1 MTEKMNFSHYFK
13 KNTIFRQILIA
24 VLSPALILFLALFG
38 YSLFARLN
46 DAVQSQN
53 ELATRIAENIASVSE
68 LAIISGSDAQLL
80 DIMASA
86 LDSDITSITIFNAES
101 GHHLILNNNQSNSID
116 HNEITVPIIQ
126 HSIPLA
132 DSITGENIS
141 EVEEKTIGTVSIKQS
156 RDKLLKLQRQII
168 KVSSFIAF
176 ISILVC
182 ICFAWFISR
191 RFSQPLAEIISLT
204 KNITAGNFY
213 KQIRNIK
220 PGELG
225 ELQSHVNNM
234 ARSIEK
240 QQQELKD
247 NLQNLLQAKE
257 EADKA
262 NLAKSQ
268 FLATM
273 THELRTPLNGAL
285 GMMQLLSNTQ
295 LNAEQNHYLLIARE
309 SSELLLNIVNNILDF
324 SEIEKGELQLQEKYF
339 DINAIFDNLLTPL
352 SYEAKK
358 KGLEFTAHIDP
369 QLKDINVLGDDV
381 RIRQILLNL
390 VANAVKFTPQ
400 GSVTIALNALQLT
413 GKQAILELKVT
424 DTGIGISEK
433 DQQIIFDSF
442 RQADGSH
449 RRKYGGSG
457 LGLAIVRRLC
467 DLMNADISLTSTE
480 NKGSAFTIR
489 WSCPYQISSDLEHH
503 TLQEETLL
511 AGKTVLI
518 VEDNP
523 INQLLVSKILRR
535 WGMTT
540 VTTDNGAEALIAI
553 EKQRF
558 DIILMDLQMPV
569 MDGFEAT
576 QAIRRHAQYRHTP
589 IIALTAN
596 NFKDDSDYCFRVGMN
611 DFLSKPV
618 SLTNLKEKIRFWL
631 SKSLGTSL
639 SESVDKGSE

>member
-1 MTEKMNFSHYFK
+1 MNVSHYFK

-68 LAIISGSDAQLL
+68 LAIISGSDSQLL

-156 RDKLLKLQRQII
+156 RDKLLKLQRKII

-400 GSVTIALNALQLT
+400 GSVTIGLNALQLT
-413 GKQAILELKVT
+413 GKQATLELKVT

-639 SESVDKGSE
+639 SESVDKGPE

>member
-1 MTEKMNFSHYFK
+1 MNVSHYFK

-639 SESVDKGSE
+639 SESVDKGPE

>member
-1 MTEKMNFSHYFK
+1 
-13 KNTIFRQILIA
+13 
-24 VLSPALILFLALFG
+24 
-38 YSLFARLN
+38 
-46 DAVQSQN
+46 
-53 ELATRIAENIASVSE
+53 
-68 LAIISGSDAQLL
+68 
-80 DIMASA
+80 
-86 LDSDITSITIFNAES
+86 
-101 GHHLILNNNQSNSID
+101 
-116 HNEITVPIIQ
+116 
-126 HSIPLA
+126 
-132 DSITGENIS
+132 
-141 EVEEKTIGTVSIKQS
+141 
-156 RDKLLKLQRQII
+156 
-168 KVSSFIAF
+168 
-176 ISILVC
+176 
-182 ICFAWFISR
+182 
-191 RFSQPLAEIISLT
+191 
-204 KNITAGNFY
+204 
-213 KQIRNIK
+213 
-220 PGELG
+220 
-225 ELQSHVNNM
+225 
-234 ARSIEK
+234 
-240 QQQELKD
+240 
-247 NLQNLLQAKE
+247 
-257 EADKA
+257 
-262 NLAKSQ
+262 
-268 FLATM
+268 
-273 THELRTPLNGAL
+273 
-285 GMMQLLSNTQ
+285 MMQLLSNTQ

-631 SKSLGTSL
+631 SKSLGISL
-639 SESVDKGSE
+639 SESVDKGPE

>member
-1 MTEKMNFSHYFK
+1 MNVSHYFK

-68 LAIISGSDAQLL
+68 LAIISGSDSQLL

-191 RFSQPLAEIISLT
+191 RFSQPLAEIINLT

-295 LNAEQNHYLLIARE
+295 LNAEQSHYLLIARE

-400 GSVTIALNALQLT
+400 GSVTIGLNALQLT
-413 GKQAILELKVT
+413 GKQATLELKVT

-639 SESVDKGSE
+639 SESVDKGPE

>member
-1 MTEKMNFSHYFK
+1 MNVSHYFK

-101 GHHLILNNNQSNSID
+101 GHHLILNNSQSNSID

-413 GKQAILELKVT
+413 GKQATLELKVT

-467 DLMNADISLTSTE
+467 DLMNADISLTSIE

-553 EKQRF
+553 EKQHF

-639 SESVDKGSE
+639 SESVDKGPE

>member
-1 MTEKMNFSHYFK
+1 MTEKMNVSHYFK

-68 LAIISGSDAQLL
+68 LAIISGSDSQLL

-400 GSVTIALNALQLT
+400 GSVTIGLNALQLT
-413 GKQAILELKVT
+413 GKQATLELKVT

-639 SESVDKGSE
+639 SESVDKGPE

>member
-1 MTEKMNFSHYFK
+1 MNVSHYFK

-225 ELQSHVNNM
+225 ELQSHVNDM

-352 SYEAKK
+352 SYEGKK

-503 TLQEETLL
+503 TL
-511 AGKTVLI
+511 
-518 VEDNP
+518 
-523 INQLLVSKILRR
+523 
-535 WGMTT
+535 
-540 VTTDNGAEALIAI
+540 
-553 EKQRF
+553 
-558 DIILMDLQMPV
+558 
-569 MDGFEAT
+569 
-576 QAIRRHAQYRHTP
+576 
-589 IIALTAN
+589 
-596 NFKDDSDYCFRVGMN
+596 
-611 DFLSKPV
+611 
-618 SLTNLKEKIRFWL
+618 
-631 SKSLGTSL
+631 
-639 SESVDKGSE
+639 

>member
-1 MTEKMNFSHYFK
+1 MTEKMNISHYFK
-13 KNTIFRQILIA
+13 KNTIFKQILIA

-53 ELATRIAENIASVSE
+53 ELATRIAENIAAVSE
-68 LAIISGSDAQLL
+68 LAIISGNDSQLL

-101 GHHLILNNNQSNSID
+101 GHHLVLNNNQNNSSE
-116 HNEITVPIIQ
+116 HKEITVPIIQ
-126 HSIPLA
+126 HSIPLE

-141 EVEEKTIGTVSIKQS
+141 DITEKQIGTVSIKQS
-156 RDKLLKLQRQII
+156 RDKLQKLQKQII

-191 RFSQPLAEIISLT
+191 RFSRPLAEINTLT

-234 ARSIEK
+234 AKSIEK

-247 NLQNLLQAKE
+247 NLQNLFLAKE

-262 NLAKSQ
+262 NSAKSQ

-273 THELRTPLNGAL
+273 THELRTPLNGVL
-285 GMMQLLSNTQ
+285 GMMQLLSNTK

-309 SSELLLNIVNNILDF
+309 SSELLINIVNNILDF
-324 SEIEKGELQLQEKYF
+324 SEIEKGELQLQENYF
-339 DINAIFDNLLTPL
+339 DISAIFNNLLTPL

-358 KGLEFTAHIDP
+358 KGLEFTTYIDP
-369 QLKDINVLGDDV
+369 QLNGISVLGDDV

-390 VANAVKFTPQ
+390 VANAVKFTQQ
-400 GSVTIALNALQLT
+400 GNVAITLNAKELSSNR
-413 GKQAILELKVT
+413 AILELNVS

-449 RRKYGGSG
+449 RRRYGGSG

-467 DLMNADISLTSTE
+467 DLMNADILLTSAE
-480 NKGSAFTIR
+480 NTGSTFTVR
-489 WSCPYQISSDLEHH
+489 WSCTYQVGCNLEHQ
-503 TLQEETLL
+503 TPQDETILV
-511 AGKTVLI
+511 GKAVLI

-523 INQLLVSKILRR
+523 VNQLLVSKILRR

-540 VTTDNGAEALIAI
+540 VTANNGVEALIAV
-553 EKQRF
+553 EKQHF
-558 DIILMDLQMPV
+558 DIILMDLQMPI

-576 QAIRRHAQYRHTP
+576 QAIRNLSQHRQTP

-618 SLTNLKEKIRFWL
+618 SLTNLKEKISFWL

-639 SESVDKGSE
+639 SESVDKRPE

>member
-1 MTEKMNFSHYFK
+1 MNVSHYFK

-631 SKSLGTSL
+631 SISLGTSL
-639 SESVDKGSE
+639 SESVDKGPE

>member
-1 MTEKMNFSHYFK
+1 MNVSHYFK

-68 LAIISGSDAQLL
+68 LAIISGSDSQLL

-400 GSVTIALNALQLT
+400 GSVTIGLNALQLT
-413 GKQAILELKVT
+413 GKQATLELKVT

-639 SESVDKGSE
+639 SESVDKGPE

>member
-1 MTEKMNFSHYFK
+1 MNVSHYFK

-53 ELATRIAENIASVSE
+53 ELAKRIAENIASVSE

-191 RFSQPLAEIISLT
+191 RFSQPLAEIINLT

-631 SKSLGTSL
+631 SKSLGISL
-639 SESVDKGSE
+639 SESVDKGPE

>member
-1 MTEKMNFSHYFK
+1 MNVSHYFK

-369 QLKDINVLGDDV
+369 QLEDINVLGDDV

-400 GSVTIALNALQLT
+400 GSVTIGLNALQLT
-413 GKQAILELKVT
+413 GKQATLELKVT

-639 SESVDKGSE
+639 SESVDKGPE

>member
-1 MTEKMNFSHYFK
+1 MNVSHYFK

-390 VANAVKFTPQ
+390 VANAVKFTPH

-413 GKQAILELKVT
+413 GKKATLELKVT

-553 EKQRF
+553 EKQHF

-639 SESVDKGSE
+639 SESVDKGPE

>member
-1 MTEKMNFSHYFK
+1 MNVSHYFK

-400 GSVTIALNALQLT
+400 GSVTIGLNALQLT
-413 GKQAILELKVT
+413 GKQATLELKVT

-639 SESVDKGSE
+639 SESVDKGPE

>member
-1 MTEKMNFSHYFK
+1 M
-13 KNTIFRQILIA
+13 
-24 VLSPALILFLALFG
+24 LSPALILLLALFG

-46 DAVQSQN
+46 DAVQSQK
-53 ELATRIAENIASVSE
+53 ELATRIAENIAAVSE
-68 LAIISGSDAQLL
+68 LAIISGSDSQLL

-86 LDSDITSITIFNAES
+86 LDSDITAITIFNAES
-101 GHHLILNNNQSNSID
+101 GHHLILNNNQNSGSE

-126 HSIPLA
+126 YSVPLE
-132 DSITGENIS
+132 DSITGEYIS
-141 EVEEKTIGTVSIKQS
+141 EITERKIGTVSIKQS
-156 RDKLLKLQRQII
+156 RDKLLKLQQKII
-168 KVSSFIAF
+168 KVSSLIAF
-176 ISILVC
+176 LSILVC
-182 ICFAWFISR
+182 IGFAWLISR
-191 RFSQPLAEIISLT
+191 RFSQPLAEINSLT
-204 KNITAGNFY
+204 KNIIAGKFY

-234 ARSIEK
+234 AKSIEK

-247 NLQNLLQAKE
+247 NLQNLFLAKE

-262 NLAKSQ
+262 NSAKSQ

-295 LNAEQNHYLLIARE
+295 LNAEQSHYLLIAKE

-324 SEIEKGELQLQEKYF
+324 SEIEKGELRLQENYF
-339 DINAIFDNLLTPL
+339 DISAIFENILTPL

-358 KGLEFTAHIDP
+358 KGLEFTVNIDP
-369 QLKDINVLGDDV
+369 QLKDINLLGDDV

-400 GSVTIALNALQLT
+400 GSVTIALSALQLS

-424 DTGIGISEK
+424 DTGIGISDK

-467 DLMNADISLTSTE
+467 DLMNASIVLTSADNE
-480 NKGSAFTIR
+480 GSTFSVR
-489 WSCPYQISSDLEHH
+489 WSCAYQISGDLAHH
-503 TLQEETLL
+503 TQQDETIL
-511 AGKTVLI
+511 AGKAVLI

-523 INQLLVSKILRR
+523 VNQLLVSKILRR
-535 WGMTT
+535 WGMST
-540 VTTDNGAEALIAI
+540 VTTNNGAEALIAI
-553 EKQRF
+553 EKQHF

-576 QAIRRHAQYRHTP
+576 QAIRGHAQYRHTP

-618 SLTNLKEKIRFWL
+618 SLPNLKEKIRFWL

-639 SESVDKGSE
+639 SENVDKRSE

>member
-1 MTEKMNFSHYFK
+1 MNVSHYFK

-390 VANAVKFTPQ
+390 VANAVKFTPH

-413 GKQAILELKVT
+413 GKQATLELKVT

-553 EKQRF
+553 EKQHF

-639 SESVDKGSE
+639 SESVDKGPE

>member
-1 MTEKMNFSHYFK
+1 MNIRHYFIR
-13 KNTIFRQILIA
+13 NTIFKQILIA
-24 VLSPALILFLALFG
+24 VLSPALILLLALFG

-46 DAVQSQN
+46 DAVQSQK
-53 ELATRIAENIASVSE
+53 ELATRIAENIAAVSE
-68 LAIISGSDAQLL
+68 LAIISGSDSQLL

-86 LDSDITSITIFNAES
+86 LDSDITAITIFNAES
-101 GHHLILNNNQSNSID
+101 GHHLILNNNQNSGSE

-126 HSIPLA
+126 YSVPLE
-132 DSITGENIS
+132 DSITGEYIS
-141 EVEEKTIGTVSIKQS
+141 EITERKIGTVSIKQS
-156 RDKLLKLQRQII
+156 RDKLLKLQQKII
-168 KVSSFIAF
+168 KVSSLIAF
-176 ISILVC
+176 LSILVC
-182 ICFAWFISR
+182 IGFAWLISR
-191 RFSQPLAEIISLT
+191 RFSQPLAEINSLT
-204 KNITAGNFY
+204 KNIIAGKFY

-234 ARSIEK
+234 AKSIEK

-247 NLQNLLQAKE
+247 NLQNLFLAKE

-262 NLAKSQ
+262 NSAKSQ

-295 LNAEQNHYLLIARE
+295 LNAEQSHYLLIAKE

-324 SEIEKGELQLQEKYF
+324 SEIEKGELRLQENYF
-339 DINAIFDNLLTPL
+339 DISAIFENILTPL

-358 KGLEFTAHIDP
+358 KGLEFTVNIDP
-369 QLKDINVLGDDV
+369 QLKDINLLGDDV

-400 GSVTIALNALQLT
+400 GSVTIALSALQLS

-424 DTGIGISEK
+424 DTGIGISDK

-467 DLMNADISLTSTE
+467 DLMNASIVLTSADNE
-480 NKGSAFTIR
+480 GSTFSVR
-489 WSCPYQISSDLEHH
+489 WSCAYQISGDLAHH
-503 TLQEETLL
+503 TQQDETIL
-511 AGKTVLI
+511 AGKAVLI

-523 INQLLVSKILRR
+523 VNQLLVSKILRR
-535 WGMTT
+535 WGMST
-540 VTTDNGAEALIAI
+540 VTTNNGAEALIAI
-553 EKQRF
+553 EKQHF

-576 QAIRRHAQYRHTP
+576 QAIRGHAQYRHTP

-618 SLTNLKEKIRFWL
+618 SLPNLKEKIRFWL

-639 SESVDKGSE
+639 SENVDKRSE

>member
-1 MTEKMNFSHYFK
+1 MNVSHYFK

-53 ELATRIAENIASVSE
+53 ELAKRIAENIASVSE

-631 SKSLGTSL
+631 SKSLGISL
-639 SESVDKGSE
+639 SESVDKGPE

>member
-1 MTEKMNFSHYFK
+1 MNVSHYFK

-390 VANAVKFTPQ
+390 VANAVKFTPH

-413 GKQAILELKVT
+413 GKQATLELKVT

-639 SESVDKGSE
+639 SESVDKGPE

>member
-1 MTEKMNFSHYFK
+1 MNFSHYFK

>member
-1 MTEKMNFSHYFK
+1 MNVSHYFK
-13 KNTIFRQILIA
+13 KNTVFRQILIA

-639 SESVDKGSE
+639 SESVDKGPE